1 MRIDQQISGCKYV
14 IANLFGNQPIVLLA
28 VHILTSFL
36 FVLVCLYLSLGD
48 EIKFI
53 KKKK

>member
-1 MRIDQQISGCKYV
+1 MRIDQQISGCKV

-53 KKKK
+53 